1 MSASES
7 ASAITSTS
15 ESISPKLTRLP
26 STGEERIEVA
36 GAVSAAMLL
45 GAFAL
50 TARRRR
56 KNDEETE

>member
-1 MSASES
+1 MIPNSPSSES
-7 ASAITSTS
+7 AS
-15 ESISPKLTRLP
+15 PKLSRLP
-26 STGEERIEVA
+26 NTGEERMEVA

-56 KNDEETE
+56 KKDEETE